1 MTEKE
6 TADNQAPETPPEA
19 AADETPTSPPN
30 NGDATAAS
38 DEAAEAATDS
48 VDELCTRLESA
59 RMEAKDVYDRLLRV
73 SAEFDNYKKRT
84 SREMESFRKYA
95 NENLVADLLP
105 VVDNLERAIES
116 TEGQSEAE
124 SGILEGVRMTRR
136 EILKVLEKYGVS
148 PIESVGQP
156 FNPEYHEAVAQEP
169 SADHPENTVL
179 REFHK
184 GYLLH
189 DRLVRPAMVVVS
201 KASSE
206 NG

>member
-6 TADNQAPETPPEA
+6 TAENQAQETPPEA
-19 AADETPTSPPN
+19 VEDETPTPSADS
-30 NGDATAAS
+30 GEATAAS
-38 DEAAEAATDS
+38 DEAAPES
-48 VDELCTRLESA
+48 VDELCNRLESA
-59 RMEAKDVYDRLLRV
+59 RREAKDVYDRLLRV

-84 SREMESFRKYA
+84 SREMKSFRKYA

-116 TEGQSEAE
+116 TEGQSETE
-124 SGILEGVRMTRR
+124 SGILEGVKMTRR

-169 SADHPENTVL
+169 SADHSENTVL

-201 KASSE
+201 KAPDE
-206 NG
+206 NGA